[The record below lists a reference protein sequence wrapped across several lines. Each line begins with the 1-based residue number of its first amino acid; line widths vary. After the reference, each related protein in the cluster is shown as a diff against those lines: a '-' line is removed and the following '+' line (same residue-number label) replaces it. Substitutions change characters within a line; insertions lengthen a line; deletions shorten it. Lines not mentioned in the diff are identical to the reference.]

1 MAPIGQ
7 ASSLCGFTIQLQ
19 GMPLLLG
26 QLGLC
31 TAWSLHGSCSF
42 TLLLKESVVF
52 SEN

>member
-31 TAWSLHGSCSF
+31 TAWSLHGSLQLYF
-42 TLLLKESVVF
+42 TVERKCGF
-52 SEN
+52 